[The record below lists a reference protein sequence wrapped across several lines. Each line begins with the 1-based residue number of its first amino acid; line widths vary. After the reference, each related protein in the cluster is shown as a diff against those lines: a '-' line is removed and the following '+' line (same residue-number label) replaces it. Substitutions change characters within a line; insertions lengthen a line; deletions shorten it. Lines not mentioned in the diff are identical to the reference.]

1 MDMMEFFTWESL
13 GTAAVAALA
22 VGVLTQVTKSIPGVV
37 KIPTQIWSY
46 LLAAVILVLSLIFG
60 EAEVTASGVV
70 LALLNAAVVSL
81 AVNGGYEAMTRKP
94 PLE

>member
-1 MDMMEFFTWESL
+1 MELTFFDWGML
-13 GTAAVAALA
+13 GSMSGAVLAVA
-22 VGVLTQVTKSIPGVV
+22 VLTQVTKSIPVIV

-46 LLAAVILVLSLIFG
+46 VLAAVILVLSLIFG

-81 AVNGGYEAMTRKP
+81 AANGGYEAMTRKP